1 MSKTV
6 QCFMLGARRLDKGV
20 KQANHNKDNRY
31 ALKKQLSREEWGT
44 GGDGGE
50 ERRGETEK
58 GKRKSV
64 IVKHSPQAH
73 VLQLWNRFE
82 RS

>member
-44 GGDGGE
+44 GEEMEGRREGGD
-50 ERRGETEK
+50 R
-58 GKRKSV
+58 KRKEKECYSETFPTGSC
-64 IVKHSPQAH
+64 SPA
-73 VLQLWNRFE
+73 VEPL
-82 RS
+82 

>member
-1 MSKTV
+1 
-6 QCFMLGARRLDKGV
+6 MLGAHLLDKGV

-44 GGDGGE
+44 GEEMEGRREGGRQKK
-50 ERRGETEK
+50 ERR
-58 GKRKSV
+58 KSA